1 MSFAK
6 GWIFIHYLCIIELMN
21 PNQTPGT
28 PTPGSQPVPPTQNS
42 TQFTDLPEDGF
53 GFSDDPANMPQAVP
67 VVAPPQAPIVMPA
80 RPPLV
85 PNVVA
90 PAPPVAPSAPQTA
103 PTRQLNDVMP
113 PQNMPAVPTLSAPQP
128 TPAVPVVTPPA
139 PQPVVAQPAP
149 AAPAPPRAGFDLGNS
164 FDPSAVPVHASSTPE
179 SPIASFSPPV
189 AHVPE
194 DIANRISEHPMQN
207 SSDIMRQV
215 KHGIDGSRLKGFLSL
230 VVFAA
235 GILVAAFLINQFI
248 FQSYYVEGTSM
259 TPTLQNN
266 DRLIISKVEHTLA
279 TIQGKPYIP
288 ERGQIV
294 VLDSSIV
301 GLNGQKEQLIKRV
314 IALPGER
321 VHIEAGTV
329 IITNAQNP
337 NGFDV
342 TKQLGLTNLQATYS
356 DEIIDI
362 TIPQGQVY
370 VMGDNR
376 EQGGSYDSR
385 KFGPVEGDKIQGR
398 LWARV
403 LPLEG
408 AQLF

>member
-1 MSFAK
+1 MSFVK
-6 GWIFIHYLCIIELMN
+6 GWIFANYPCIIELMN
-21 PNQTPGT
+21 PSQTPGT
-28 PTPGSQPVPPTQNS
+28 PTPGSPPVPPAQNGA
-42 TQFTDLPEDGF
+42 QMTDIPEEGF
-53 GFSDDPANMPQAVP
+53 GFADTPAATPQVMPVTPPRPAQL
-67 VVAPPQAPIVMPA
+67 APTPLPAPLPAPIPI
-80 RPPLV
+80 
-85 PNVVA
+85 A
-90 PAPPVAPSAPQTA
+90 PAPPITPIAAPQ
-103 PTRQLNDVMP
+103 PTGAVPQMADVMP
-113 PQNMPAVPTLSAPQP
+113 PQKVPAVPTLNQVQAIPAPAPVVQPPAPISAPQP
-128 TPAVPVVTPPA
+128 PVIS
-139 PQPVVAQPAP
+139 QPSS
-149 AAPAPPRAGFDLGNS
+149 G
-164 FDPSAVPVHASSTPE
+164 FDPSAIPVHASSTPE
-179 SPIASFSPPV
+179 SPIASFSTPV
-189 AHVPE
+189 THLPE

-215 KHGIDGSRLKGFLSL
+215 KHGIDGSRIKGILSL
-230 VVFAA
+230 LVFAA

-288 ERGQIV
+288 NRGQIV

-314 IALPGER
+314 VGLPGER
-321 VHIEAGTV
+321 IHIESGTV

-356 DEIIDI
+356 DGVIDI
-362 TIPQGQVY
+362 TVPQGQVY

-385 KFGPVEGDKIQGR
+385 SFGPIDGNKIQGR
-398 LWARV
+398 LWARI
-403 LPLEG
+403 LPLEN